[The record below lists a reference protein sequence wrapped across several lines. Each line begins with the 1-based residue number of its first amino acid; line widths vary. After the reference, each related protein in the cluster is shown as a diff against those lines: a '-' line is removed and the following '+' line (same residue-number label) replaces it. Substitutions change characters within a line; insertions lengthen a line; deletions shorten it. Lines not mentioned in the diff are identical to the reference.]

1 MLILWSFWQV
11 HPRVTRRL
19 QTKDSHS
26 TTMYRTLVSCCFTPR
41 LFAGDSAKDT
51 EAGVQLRMVCESVGL
66 TPNDSI
72 WQQTWKN
79 TNACKFFSIWKA
91 QLPEWAAAT
100 VIQKQH
106 ILCLYY
112 IYMHG
117 IRHLIFQSSRIQ
129 DPTQYARLGEKLCLR
144 CGKREKKRTCPTF
157 ATEVV
162 GVVDGNEAWWGEMCI
177 LNHARFLQFF
187 TCKWTLMWCVHRIL
201 YRYLHGEFYK
211 CMFLTRYLFRCTGEM
226 RIILGHTK

>member
-79 TNACKFFSIWKA
+79 TNACNFFSIWKA

-106 ILCLYY
+106 ILCLHY

-117 IRHLIFQSSRIQ
+117 IRSTFVKASPLDFSVVQ
-129 DPTQYARLGEKLCLR
+129 DPGSNPVRQAG
-144 CGKREKKRTCPTF
+144 GKALSPVREEREEEDLSHVC
-157 ATEVV
+157 
-162 GVVDGNEAWWGEMCI
+162 NRSRWSSWW
-177 LNHARFLQFF
+177 
-187 TCKWTLMWCVHRIL
+187 
-201 YRYLHGEFYK
+201 
-211 CMFLTRYLFRCTGEM
+211 
-226 RIILGHTK
+226 

>member
-1 MLILWSFWQV
+1 MLLYTTPLCRRFSQGYRSGRAAAHALWMSG
-11 HPRVTRRL
+11 
-19 QTKDSHS
+19 KN
-26 TTMYRTLVSCCFTPR
+26 
-41 LFAGDSAKDT
+41 
-51 EAGVQLRMVCESVGL
+51 

-72 WQQTWKN
+72 WQQTWKKHKWLQFF
-79 TNACKFFSIWKA
+79 TNWKA

-106 ILCLYY
+106 ILCVYN

-117 IRHLIFQSSRIQ
+117 IRSTCVKTLSLDFSVVQ

-162 GVVDGNEAWWGEMCI
+162 GVVDGNEAWWGEMCV
-177 LNHARFLQFF
+177 LNPARFLHANGH
-187 TCKWTLMWCVHRIL
+187 LRVHRI
-201 YRYLHGEFYK
+201 
-211 CMFLTRYLFRCTGEM
+211 
-226 RIILGHTK
+226 